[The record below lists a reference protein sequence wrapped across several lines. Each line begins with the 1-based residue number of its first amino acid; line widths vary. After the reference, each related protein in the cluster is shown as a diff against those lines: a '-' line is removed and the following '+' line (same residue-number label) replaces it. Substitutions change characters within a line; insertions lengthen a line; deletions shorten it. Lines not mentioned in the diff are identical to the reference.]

1 MVGSGGDVRGARR
14 LAATAAPWTLPL
26 CALITVVLGLW
37 GWLDYGYRFDNAL
50 YRGIALFAVNN
61 EIYRDPPGLT
71 DPRFMIGRWTGLMA
85 VFGAAL
91 FALGA
96 LLRQHAVVAL
106 AQLVRRR
113 VAIVGASEVTQKAFE
128 SAGAAGVH
136 SVWIGAPSLDAHR
149 LNAIALPWP
158 SEDHDRA
165 VQNYVAD
172 ARQILVAEDD
182 PARSLVLA
190 KAARAAAPRALITV
204 VLNDA
209 SLAEDAA
216 AMINEPLTRVISA
229 ATVSARALH
238 VSHPPFLLAREASHA
253 RIHAVIVG
261 FGQSGQAIARDLM
274 VNCRTTYL
282 RLPRITV
289 IDPAARALEGA
300 LRVRAPELDLCAEIV
315 FIEGHIGTQGV
326 APGPDVLLG
335 AMASG
340 GPVTAAYVCRS
351 IDADSLGSA
360 AALQSLLRLSDL
372 GEPPIFT
379 RLRDAHTLTQSG
391 NGGRGLDA
399 LIPFGDIGALV
410 AATEFL
416 NRAPDAAARAFSDAY
431 RSTLPE
437 AQRNDPSNRS
447 ARPWDELDETFR
459 QATRDA
465 VAHIP
470 AKLASAGVD
479 PAIWRGAAGPP
490 RLSPEVRLFNDE
502 ASREALAAL
511 EHERWNAQRRLDGW
525 RWADLPRKD
534 ERRRLH
540 PSLVPYDRLAD
551 DVKAYD
557 RALVEETQ
565 AVCWASRGVDA

>member
-1 MVGSGGDVRGARR
+1 M
-14 LAATAAPWTLPL
+14 
-26 CALITVVLGLW
+26 
-37 GWLDYGYRFDNAL
+37 
-50 YRGIALFAVNN
+50 
-61 EIYRDPPGLT
+61 
-71 DPRFMIGRWTGLMA
+71 
-85 VFGAAL
+85 
-91 FALGA
+91 
-96 LLRQHAVVAL
+96 
-106 AQLVRRR
+106 
-113 VAIVGASEVTQKAFE
+113 
-128 SAGAAGVH
+128 
-136 SVWIGAPSLDAHR
+136 
-149 LNAIALPWP
+149 
-158 SEDHDRA
+158 
-165 VQNYVAD
+165 QNYVAD

-190 KAARAAAPRALITV
+190 KAARAAAPRAQITV

-238 VSHPPFLLAREASHA
+238 VSHPPFLLAREASHT

-282 RLPRITV
+282 GLPRITV

-326 APGPDVLLG
+326 SPGPDVLLG

-351 IDADSLGSA
+351 ADADSLGSA

-379 RLRDAHTLTQSG
+379 RLRDVHTLTRSG

-399 LIPFGDIGALV
+399 LIPFGDIAALV

-416 NRAPDAAARAFSDAY
+416 NRAPDAAARAFSEAY
-431 RSTLPE
+431 RATLPE
-437 AQRNDPSNRS
+437 ARRNDPANRS

-525 RWADLPRKD
+525 RWADLPGKD

-565 AVCWASRGVDA
+565 AVCWAARGGAP